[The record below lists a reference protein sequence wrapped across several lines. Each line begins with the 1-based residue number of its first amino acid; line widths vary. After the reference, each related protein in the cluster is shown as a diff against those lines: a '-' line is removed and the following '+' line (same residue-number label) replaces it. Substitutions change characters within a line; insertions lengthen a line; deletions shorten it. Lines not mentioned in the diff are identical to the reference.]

1 MNDKQKNDIYYVCCL
16 IEYISR
22 ETKNKRSDI
31 VKKIGIEGINNLYE
45 TAEVNHC
52 LTFEEVSDEVIN
64 KYEIK
69 EGKFDNVAQCKYEVP
84 SFMAIGK
91 DYKRLV
97 EDTIENG
104 EIVQAIYN
112 VFTSFI
118 SDEISNFNS
127 STFYSSREYLAESYK
142 AGYLLED

>member
-1 MNDKQKNDIYYVCCL
+1 MTYKEKNDVYYVCCL
-16 IEYISR
+16 IEYIAR
-22 ETKNKRSDI
+22 ETKNRRKTI
-31 VKKIGIEGINNLYE
+31 VEMIGKDGLQYLYE

-69 EGKFDNVAQCKYEVP
+69 EANYDTVAECKYTVP
-84 SFMAIGK
+84 TFMAIGK
-91 DYKRLV
+91 NYSRLV
-97 EDTIENG
+97 EDIIEDRN
-104 EIVQAIYN
+104 IVDAIYN

-127 STFYSSREYLAESYK
+127 STYYSSREYLRESYK